1 MREGDRAAGAQSASS
16 PVGRR
21 PRHGQRVGADDP
33 GRARLRRVSQPRP
46 AAAPS
51 SRSRRRRFAP
61 RSSPTRPRRRQACRS
76 RTCSSSGSSTSS
88 SSCSS
93 SSSNSQ
99 PQPAR
104 GHDKRSPAREERV
117 PDLHL
122 QLHRPAPA
130 AVRLQ
135 PVRRRA
141 LDLRPGAERAGHA
154 RLRHRPGRRAA
165 DPRLG
170 PDRHRLPRDGRPQR
184 HDQHPA
190 RGLDLGRR
198 HRLQGHH
205 QVRPHRGVAQLPQ
218 LQPAGHHGPAA
229 LGPGV
234 RGRLRQAPRRLHR
247 ELAQHPGERDLRRRR
262 PLDRRLDA
270 HDPVEARRQGRDR
283 DGPVRPAPFRRQV
296 EGRQAPARRRDLHPA
311 DRAAGRG
318 HRQRQ
323 QPGHLRA
330 QGPDHP
336 GHPDGL
342 RRRPRHHRAVE
353 AGDGRAHRPAPGPQR
368 RPAQLRRHHRHSA
381 RCTTATWSRCSR
393 SCPSST
399 TP

>member
-1 MREGDRAAGAQSASS
+1 MRLARRLLQSLLILGLAWPVAQVAAQSSLDQSTIDQLKQQLNSSRATNQGSTTSGGGINLHQPASTPTISTPTITNDTSGPAGA
-16 PVGRR
+16 R
-21 PRHGQRVGADDP
+21 PEP
-33 GRARLRRVSQPRP
+33 GRAARP
-46 AAAPS
+46 A
-51 SRSRRRRFAP
+51 
-61 RSSPTRPRRRQACRS
+61 
-76 RTCSSSGSSTSS
+76 
-88 SSCSS
+88 
-93 SSSNSQ
+93 
-99 PQPAR
+99 
-104 GHDKRSPAREERV
+104 GHDRASQRARAQRV
-117 PDLHL
+117 PGLHL

-218 LQPAGHHGPAA
+218 LRPAGHHGPAA

-247 ELAQHPGERDLRRRR
+247 ELAQHAGERDLRRRR
-262 PLDRRLDA
+262 PLDRA
-270 HDPVEARRQGRDR
+270 
-283 DGPVRPAPFRRQV
+283 
-296 EGRQAPARRRDLHPA
+296 
-311 DRAAGRG
+311 
-318 HRQRQ
+318 
-323 QPGHLRA
+323 
-330 QGPDHP
+330 
-336 GHPDGL
+336 
-342 RRRPRHHRAVE
+342 
-353 AGDGRAHRPAPGPQR
+353 
-368 RPAQLRRHHRHSA
+368 A
-381 RCTTATWSRCSR
+381 RCARSSSSATARSSPRWTCTTCSFPATSRRTPS
-393 SCPSST
+393 SCPAT
-399 TP
+399 